1 MVELTGTGLAAADVL
16 AVARERAE
24 VTLAPAAREAMEAS
38 AAVVARLGD
47 RAEPAYGVSTGFGSL
62 ANVTIPVERRDELQR
77 ALVRSHAAGMG
88 EPVEPEVVRAMMLL
102 RARTLAM
109 GFSGARPLLADA
121 LLALLRAG
129 VTPVVPEYGSLGASG
144 DLAPLAHCALVLLG
158 EGEAVRGDGSTR
170 VPGASALEEAGVQPI
185 TLGPKE

>member
-1 MVELTGTGLAAADVL
+1 MVELTGTGLAPADVV

-62 ANVTIPVERRDELQR
+62 ANVTVPVHRGDELQR

-88 EPVEPEVVRAMMLL
+88 DPVEPEVVRAMMLL

-109 GFSGARPLLADA
+109 GFSGARPLVADT
-121 LLALLRAG
+121 LLALLNAG
-129 VTPVVPEYGSLGASG
+129 IVPLVPEYGSLGASG
-144 DLAPLAHCALVLLG
+144 DLAPLAHCALVLMG
-158 EGEAVRGDGSTR
+158 EGEVRGPEDERLRG
-170 VPGASALEEAGVQPI
+170 
-185 TLGPKE
+185 